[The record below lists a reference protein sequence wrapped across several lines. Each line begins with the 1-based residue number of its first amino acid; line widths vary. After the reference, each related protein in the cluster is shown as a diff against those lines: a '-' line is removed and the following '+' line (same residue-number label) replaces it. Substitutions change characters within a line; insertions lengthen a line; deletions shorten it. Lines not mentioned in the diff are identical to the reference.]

1 VGLRDRG
8 RDLAALDSG
17 ESWQGAAVES
27 LPDLPPRVPEELP
40 ELDRALQLLRAVCA
54 GKLKDKLRIELE
66 GLVGGS
72 VTQQLAAHWKTHLGE
87 IRRDLAEEL
96 KRDPS
101 AEVQPVA
108 APVAVVVVAAVV
120 AVNALPDLPPR
131 VPEELPELDRA
142 LVLLNALRQAGKLK
156 DKPRIELEGL
166 VGGRVTQQLAKHWG
180 TQLAEIRRDL
190 AEELKSD
197 PEG

>member
-1 VGLRDRG
+1 
-8 RDLAALDSG
+8 
-17 ESWQGAAVES
+17 VES

-54 GKLKDKLRIELE
+54 GKIKDKLRIELE
-66 GLVGGS
+66 SLVGGP

-96 KRDPS
+96 KRDPE

-108 APVAVVVVAAVV
+108 VPIAAVVVVAVV
-120 AVNALPDLPPR
+120 EPLPDLPPR
-131 VPEELPELDRA
+131 VPEELAELDRA

-156 DKPRIELEGL
+156 DKNRIELEGL

-180 TQLAEIRRDL
+180 TQLGEIRRDL
-190 AEELKSD
+190 AEELKSQ

>member
-1 VGLRDRG
+1 
-8 RDLAALDSG
+8 
-17 ESWQGAAVES
+17 VES

-66 GLVGGS
+66 GLVGGH
-72 VTQQLAAHWKTHLGE
+72 VTQQLAAHWKTHLAE
-87 IRRDLAEEL
+87 IRRDMAEEL
-96 KRDPS
+96 KSDAA

-108 APVAVVVVAAVV
+108 APVVVAVAVVVEP
-120 AVNALPDLPPR
+120 LPDLPPR

-142 LVLLNALRQAGKLK
+142 LILLNALRQAGKLK
-156 DKPRIELEGL
+156 EKHRIELEAL

-180 TQLAEIRRDL
+180 TQLGEIRRDL

-197 PEG
+197 PNG

>member
-1 VGLRDRG
+1 
-8 RDLAALDSG
+8 
-17 ESWQGAAVES
+17 VES

-66 GLVGGS
+66 GLVGGP

-96 KRDPS
+96 KRDPAS
-101 AEVQPVA
+101 AVLPEATP
-108 APVAVVVVAAVV
+108 VVVAAVV
-120 AVNALPDLPPR
+120 EPLPDLPPR

-156 DKPRIELEGL
+156 DKPRIELESL
-166 VGGRVTQQLAKHWG
+166 VGGRVTQQLAKRWG

>member
-1 VGLRDRG
+1 M
-8 RDLAALDSG
+8 
-17 ESWQGAAVES
+17 ES

-40 ELDRALQLLRAVCA
+40 ELDRALQLLRAACA

-66 GLVGGS
+66 GLVGGR

-87 IRRDLAEEL
+87 IRRDLAQEL
-96 KRDPS
+96 KRDP
-101 AEVQPVA
+101 AADVQPEA
-108 APVAVVVVAAVV
+108 APAVAVAVAIAVEP
-120 AVNALPDLPPR
+120 LPDLPPR

-156 DKPRIELEGL
+156 DKPRIELEAL
-166 VGGRVTQQLAKHWG
+166 VGCRVTQQLAKHWG